1 MKQFLAFLA
10 GLLGGATAGYFVTK
24 KVYGESY
31 ERDLEDIR
39 AYYDEEVK
47 KLKEEKVTVE
57 EEVKTNNK
65 KKTTKADTDIKDAAK
80 ELSKD
85 EERVDYSGISTEKT
99 KKSATKTTKSK
110 KKEPDILIIDADEF
124 RARDGRIKETLT
136 YFPQDDRFVDQYN
149 EDIEAHDLVG
159 SENLDKFDGNGE
171 LYIRN
176 NKNGVDY
183 EVLSEASSYEEY
195 MEDFR

>member
-10 GLLGGATAGYFVTK
+10 GLLGGATAGYLVTK

-110 KKEPDILIIDADEF
+110 KKEPDILIIDAEYKKIVQLNRPLENQLLQQIEYLTNQLFAQLGITAGILDGTADE
-124 RARDGRIKETLT
+124 
-136 YFPQDDRFVDQYN
+136 N
-149 EDIEAHDLVG
+149 
-159 SENLDKFDGNGE
+159 
-171 LYIRN
+171 IRCQR
-176 NKNGVDY
+176 
-183 EVLSEASSYEEY
+183 LSYP
-195 MEDFR
+195 